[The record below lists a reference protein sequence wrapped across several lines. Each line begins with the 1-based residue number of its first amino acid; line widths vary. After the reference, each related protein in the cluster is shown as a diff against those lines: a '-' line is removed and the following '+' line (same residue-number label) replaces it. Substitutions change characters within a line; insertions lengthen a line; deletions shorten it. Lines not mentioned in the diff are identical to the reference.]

1 MEISL
6 KWILLNFSYFILVD
20 FLPRNFISG
29 DEMLLPIS
37 DWLRNLLIENRNVPI
52 KRQIIFSS
60 YKFLK
65 HFVTFSHL
73 SQTGDLVNNLEV
85 SHQDKV
91 LTLNRFH

>member
-6 KWILLNFSYFILVD
+6 KWILLNFSYFIFVD

-29 DEMLLPIS
+29 DEMLLSIS

-52 KRQIIFSS
+52 KKQIIFSS

-65 HFVTFSHL
+65 DFVTFSHL
-73 SQTGDLVNNLEV
+73 SQTG
-85 SHQDKV
+85 
-91 LTLNRFH
+91 TF